1 MRILASLLLTILFFG
16 FAAAQQPPAKVV
28 TTKVFAKELAQ
39 TRPMVGVVDFDKTA
53 GLSPEISGLIAS
65 HSIKEGI
72 VVKKG
77 AALVRL
83 NTDFLEKDIAI
94 INQEILQLGF
104 TIQKTEKNL
113 ARLRSLRKEKVATEK
128 EYDDL
133 DFSLKELF
141 TQRESLKVKLA
152 KKELE
157 LAKST
162 LRAPFDGLVLAK
174 YKSQGEWISPG
185 VAVCLLGSIKD
196 LVVRVAVDE
205 KLVSFVRPGL
215 DLTINL
221 TPLSRQ
227 LTGKLANRIPV
238 ADPKSKTFQI
248 CIAIPYFEGVIQNM
262 SARVDVPVSART
274 SLKMVRRDALVRSQ
288 GKSFVYT
295 VKENQA
301 KILPINIVAADG
313 EYLGVD
319 DPYIVPGMP
328 IVVDGNER
336 LKPDQAVTVIK
347 AEE

>member
-1 MRILASLLLTILFFG
+1 MRILARLLLTILFCG

-28 TTKVFAKELAQ
+28 TAKVFAKELAQ
-39 TRPMVGVVDFDKTA
+39 TRPMVGIVDFDKTA
-53 GLSPEISGLIAS
+53 GLSTEISGLIAS
-65 HSIKEGI
+65 QSIEEGI

-77 AALVRL
+77 AVLVRL

-94 INQEILQLGF
+94 INQDILKLGI

-113 ARLRSLRKEKVATEK
+113 ARLRFLREEQVTTEK

-141 TQRESLKVKLA
+141 TQRESLKVTLA
-152 KKELE
+152 KKKLE

-174 YKSQGEWISPG
+174 YKSEGEWISPG
-185 VAVCLLGSIKD
+185 AAVCLLGSIKD

-205 KLVSFVRPGL
+205 KLVAFVRPGL

-221 TPLSRQ
+221 TPLPRQ
-227 LTGKLANRIPV
+227 LTGKLVNRIPV

-248 CIAIPYFEGVIQNM
+248 SIAIPYFEGVIQNM
-262 SARVDVPVSART
+262 SARVDVPVSDRT
-274 SLKMVRRDALVRSQ
+274 RLRMIRRDAMVRFQ
-288 GKSFVYT
+288 GKEFVYT
-295 VKENQA
+295 VNEGQA
-301 KILPINIVAADG
+301 KILPINVVAVDG

-319 DPYIVPGMP
+319 NPSIVPGMS

-336 LKPDQAVTVIK
+336 LKPGQALTVIK
-347 AEE
+347 AEK